1 MNKAALQ
8 NKDEIIQYLLQSKKQ
23 MLNEIKTD
31 FLKPEFQKALAELRL
46 MNAKENEV

>member
-23 MLNEIKTD
+23 MLNEIKIIKIPTN
-31 FLKPEFQKALAELRL
+31 KL
-46 MNAKENEV
+46 MKNKLY